1 MPTENEQYIQGE
13 ENLKL
18 VEEVPEGT
26 TTDVVTDL
34 KSGIYNLFI
43 NLLNHYMIDYGPVE
57 AVKLSTAFLDQISNT
72 FKETLTD

>member
-1 MPTENEQYIQGE
+1 MPTENEQYIQEE
-13 ENLKL
+13 ENFKL

-34 KSGIYNLFI
+34 KSGIYNLFV
-43 NLLNHYMIDYGPVE
+43 NLLNHYIIDFGPIE
-57 AVKLSTAFLDQISNT
+57 AVKLSTGFLDQISNT